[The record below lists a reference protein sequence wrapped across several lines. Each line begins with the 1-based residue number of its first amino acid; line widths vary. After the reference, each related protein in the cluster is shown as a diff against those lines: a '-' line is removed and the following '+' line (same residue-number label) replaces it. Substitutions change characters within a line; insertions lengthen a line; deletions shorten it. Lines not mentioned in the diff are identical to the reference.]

1 MKTAWNTHP
10 DDVRAY
16 DSERLRDT
24 FLTESLF
31 TPGDINVVYSHIDRV
46 VALGVC
52 PQATPLALDEL
63 IDTKAFGTPFFSC
76 PPGNGPSESGGAG

>member
-31 TPGDINVVYSHIDRV
+31 TPVILMWCTAI
-46 VALGVC
+46 
-52 PQATPLALDEL
+52 
-63 IDTKAFGTPFFSC
+63 
-76 PPGNGPSESGGAG
+76 